1 MTDFLK
7 VYFMKNQFYLVIS
20 LWGVTFG
27 IRAYDFKMICG
38 PWGSE
43 LIAIVRLV

>member
-1 MTDFLK
+1 MFCESE
-7 VYFMKNQFYLVIS
+7 FYLVMS
-20 LWGVTFG
+20 TWGVTFG
-27 IRAYDFKMICG
+27 IRAYDFKMIFG

>member
-20 LWGVTFG
+20 LWGVTE
-27 IRAYDFKMICG
+27 MINKT
-38 PWGSE
+38 WVNN
-43 LIAIVRLV
+43 I